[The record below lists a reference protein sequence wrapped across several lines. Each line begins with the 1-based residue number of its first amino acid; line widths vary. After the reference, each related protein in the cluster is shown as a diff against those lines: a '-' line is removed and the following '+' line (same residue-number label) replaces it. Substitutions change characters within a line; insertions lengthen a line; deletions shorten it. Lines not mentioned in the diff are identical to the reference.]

1 MAADQRGPV
10 SRRTHILA
18 AEPHRAVGRDGQVP
32 DRQPVQRGIQLHP
45 LQQLAA
51 GRVQIGQGR
60 AHGVQVQLQLAVVR
74 MRQDAAIGHAQRLAV
89 GQQQHLVRPDAAAI
103 EFAHAPVR
111 AAGRGVVDAEHT
123 ASAVEII
130 FGGGQQPAVVEER
143 AMAEEMP
150 VLRQVQ
156 FNGPAAPSRPKPSAK
171 KPGWR
176 PKTTARPPAASM
188 AKLWPRAGIGTT
200 RRSRPDSSS
209 SAVSS
214 RPPRLRALR

>member
-1 MAADQRGPV
+1 
-10 SRRTHILA
+10 
-18 AEPHRAVGRDGQVP
+18 
-32 DRQPVQRGIQLHP
+32 
-45 LQQLAA
+45 
-51 GRVQIGQGR
+51 
-60 AHGVQVQLQLAVVR
+60 
-74 MRQDAAIGHAQRLAV
+74 MRQDASIGHAQRLAV

-103 EFAHAPVR
+103 EFADAPVG

-123 ASAVEII
+123 ASAIEVI

-156 FNGPAAPSRPKPSAK
+156 FNGAGRAIQAEAQREEARLAAEDH
-171 KPGWR
+171 
-176 PKTTARPPAASM
+176 ARPPAASM